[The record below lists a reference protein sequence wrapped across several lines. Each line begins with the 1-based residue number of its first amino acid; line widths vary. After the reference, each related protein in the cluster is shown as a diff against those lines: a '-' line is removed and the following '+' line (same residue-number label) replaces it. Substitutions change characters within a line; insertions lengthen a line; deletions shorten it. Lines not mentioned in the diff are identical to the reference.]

1 MSVKT
6 LEERIE
12 VTGLS
17 KGQLLGKAKR
27 KFGDSHKVTT
37 YTDRLAT
44 DEARQFD
51 GDEVLLDLILQQ
63 IEIDQK
69 IVAHIERV
77 LADYREDKAALEAE
91 KQRRKDAKRAK
102 ELEEKAVKESE
113 GDEG

>member
-1 MSVKT
+1 MLSNDGLKT

-37 YTDRLAT
+37 YTDRLIT

-51 GDEVLLDLILQQ
+51 EDEVLLDLILQQ
-63 IEIDQK
+63 IELDKK
-69 IVAHIERV
+69 IVTHIETV
-77 LADYREDKAALEAE
+77 LKEYRADKAAIEAE
-91 KQRRKDAKRAK
+91 KARRKAAK
-102 ELEEKAVKESE
+102 EGGWNV
-113 GDEG
+113 